1 MVALLQRLLA
11 ALLGGTLLWLS
22 FPDAGLWWAAAP
34 GVALVTLA
42 TRGARLATG
51 GLVGLTAGLALF
63 VPLLRWSGIYVG
75 ADAWLALAGFEA
87 IYLIGM
93 GILLA
98 AVQRW
103 TSRFSLPVEAALLPP
118 LVGASW
124 VVQEWVRS
132 TIPWGGFSWAR
143 LAFSQAEAPTLA
155 AVRWVTSA
163 GLSAWVG
170 AVGGLL
176 AVTAVWVA
184 RRARTRN
191 EPVAVPVGALAA
203 AGVLT
208 FGPLVLPVSPP
219 TGASL
224 DVLAVQG
231 DAPLS
236 GFRFNENARE
246 VLTNHTTLVHRAAE
260 EIEAGERPAPD
271 VVFLPE
277 NASDVDPT
285 RDEEAAGL
293 LAEASWAIDTPM
305 LVGAILREPSPMV
318 SNSVLQYLPGQGPVA
333 RYDKQHPVP
342 FGEWIPH
349 RDLFRRIT
357 PKVDLVPRDFAAGD
371 QMGVMD
377 VPTDSGDLRVGMGI
391 CFEVAYDDL
400 MRIPVVQG
408 SELLFIPT
416 NNASFGITDQSTQQL
431 AISRVRA
438 MEHARSVVHI
448 STVGVSALLG
458 PDGSILSSP
467 DGGEPRGT
475 ELFEPALLSASVPLN
490 DGLTLATRLGNWPT
504 WVLAALVLPAAV
516 AGLLPPSTRR
526 GRTADERA

>member
-1 MVALLQRLLA
+1 MVALLQRLFA
-11 ALLGGTLLWLS
+11 ALLGGTALWLS

-34 GVALVTLA
+34 GVALITLA
-42 TRGARLATG
+42 TRGAHLATG
-51 GLVGLTAGLALF
+51 GLVGLVAGLALF

-87 IYLIGM
+87 SYLIGM
-93 GILLA
+93 GILLV

-103 TSRFSLPVEAALLPP
+103 TSRFSLPVETALLPL
-118 LVGASW
+118 LVGACW

-132 TIPWGGFSWAR
+132 TIPWGGFPWAR

-155 AVRWVTSA
+155 AVRWVTAA

-170 AVGGLL
+170 AIGGLL
-176 AVTAVWVA
+176 ALACLAVA
-184 RRARTRN
+184 RRRA
-191 EPVAVPVGALAA
+191 PVVLGTLAGAA
-203 AGVLT
+203 ALT
-208 FGPLVLPVSPP
+208 VGPLLLPVNDP
-219 TGASL
+219 TGGSL

-231 DAPLS
+231 DAPQS

-246 VLTNHTTLVHRAAE
+246 VLTNHTSLVHRAAE
-260 EIEAGERPAPD
+260 EIEAGERPQPD

-318 SNSVLQYLPGQGPVA
+318 SNAVLQYLPGQGPVA

-357 PKVDLVPRDFAAGD
+357 PKVDLVPRDFASGD
-371 QMGVMD
+371 EMGAMD
-377 VPTDSGDLRVGMGI
+377 VPTDAGDLRVGMGI

-400 MRIPVVQG
+400 MRVPVVEG

-475 ELFEPALLSASVPLN
+475 ELFEPALLSASLPLN

-504 WVLAALVLPAAV
+504 WVLGALVVPAAV

-526 GRTADERA
+526 GRTRTERA